1 VEDRRVEIRVVPNVS
16 RQKQVGPFDG
26 HEAVRFGSPAVRVK
40 NPHELASKL
49 GHAAPTERHQP
60 VQRRIARGLNDR
72 ARQRLEQAE
81 LARAAQIEDLI
92 ADSDT
97 DPWWIVAPLP
107 PEHTER
113 QILNRK
119 IRARRIG
126 SFNPAP

>member
-1 VEDRRVEIRVVPNVS
+1 
-16 RQKQVGPFDG
+16 
-26 HEAVRFGSPAVRVK
+26 VK

-49 GHAAPTERHQP
+49 GHAAPAERHQP
-60 VQRRIARGLNDR
+60 VQRRSGRGLNDR

-81 LARAAQIEDLI
+81 FARAAQIEDLI

-107 PEHTER
+107 AEHTER

-119 IRARRIG
+119 ICARRIG
-126 SFNPAP
+126 CFNPAP